1 MQPSSLLIF
10 PEAKSE
16 GSFPAGQ
23 YSEITLGNQLHVSGN
38 VLPASYNILS
48 DQGLIGGN
56 RQGQSMRTG
65 KQSVNTLYKKQELE
79 LGFVGKT
86 TARPNRQALRPV
98 ISVRKPC

>member
-1 MQPSSLLIF
+1 MTSRHIGARFGKNMQPSSLLIF

-56 RQGQSMRTG
+56 WRGQSMRTG
-65 KQSVNTLYKKQELE
+65 KQSVNTLYEKHELE
-79 LGFVGKT
+79 LGRRCK
-86 TARPNRQALRPV
+86 
-98 ISVRKPC
+98 